1 MYENVPVGL
10 RHAYSLYDRKPK
22 QGITHTC
29 NLPRKVISVDVEGNC
44 MLCSCDAWLPISVT
58 NILDVRHLSDV
69 WRTDLAKKLQDDVD
83 SKKFTWCSVNS
94 CGVMNRDQVRDSHYI
109 SINVDESCNLA
120 CPSCRISK
128 INWTSGPKYENR
140 LRIAKHL
147 LHLIDGFDDPLEV
160 MMSGNGDPFASLIYR
175 PLLLDMKPKENIS
188 LRLLT
193 NGLLIKKLMP
203 HTRMKD
209 NIKFLDISIDAGDK
223 HTYEKVR
230 LGGRWE
236 TLRDNLD
243 YVKANFKCPVTL
255 KFVLQKNNLDS
266 LDNFVELVDSYGFSG
281 NIMPIEDWSS
291 MKDFKDHNVLDK
303 NHRLHTKA
311 LEKIQAHR
319 TNPNLFF
326 HGI

>member
-10 RHAYSLYDRKPK
+10 RHAYSLYDRTPK

-29 NLPRKVISVDVEGNC
+29 NFPHKVVSVDVEGNC
-44 MLCSCDAWLPISVT
+44 MLCRCDAWLPIVVA
-58 NILDVRHLSDV
+58 NIMDVSNLSEI
-69 WRTDLAKKLQDDVD
+69 WETDLAQKLQDDVD
-83 SKKFTWCSVNS
+83 SKSFTWCSVDS
-94 CGVMNRDQVRDSHYI
+94 CGIRKRNQIRDSNYI

-120 CPSCRISK
+120 CPSCRSSK
-128 INWTSGPKYENR
+128 INWTSGPKYESRIRKANHLTQLINR
-140 LRIAKHL
+140 
-147 LHLIDGFDDPLEV
+147 FENPLEV

-175 PLLLDMKPKENIS
+175 PLLLDMKPKENIV

-203 HTRMKD
+203 KMSIKD

-223 HTYEKVR
+223 QTYEKVR
-230 LGGRWE
+230 LGGNWE
-236 TLRDNLD
+236 TLCDNLD
-243 YVKANFKCPVTL
+243 YVKANFSSLVTL

-266 LDNFVELVDSYGFSG
+266 LDNFVELVDSYGFHG